1 MGKCVSLIGLQRAE
15 LNGNA
20 GCVHSYNQATERLAQ
35 STVELDQRPGQRMAV
50 KPMNLA
56 LEDNVDGP
64 E

>member
-1 MGKCVSLIGLQRAE
+1 MGKRVSLIGLQRAE

-20 GCVHSYNQATERLAQ
+20 GCVHSYNQATERLA
-35 STVELDQRPGQRMAV
+35 VELDQRPGQRMAV